1 MARRNTVG
9 ARELKARL
17 GTYLRKVRAGS
28 TLVVTDRGEPVAE
41 LRPFQDELERKLAKL
56 RAEGRI
62 SGRAGILKPFD
73 PIRAP
78 GVSLSD
84 AVLEDREE
92 RF

>member
-1 MARRNTVG
+1 MARNTVG

-17 GTYLRKVRAGS
+17 GKYLRTVRGGQ

-41 LRPFQDELERKLAKL
+41 LRPLRDGIEGKLAKL

-62 SGRAGILKPFD
+62 SGRAGRLRPFE
-73 PIRAP
+73 PIQAP
-78 GVSLSD
+78 GTSLSD
-84 AVLEDREE
+84 AVLEDRDE